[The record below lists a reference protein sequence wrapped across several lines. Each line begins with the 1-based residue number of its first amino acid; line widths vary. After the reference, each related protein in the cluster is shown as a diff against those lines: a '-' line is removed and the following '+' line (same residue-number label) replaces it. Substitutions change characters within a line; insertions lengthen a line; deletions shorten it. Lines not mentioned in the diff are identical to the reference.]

1 MLLVP
6 RQKIIFHIYD
16 VPPEYLQANGGK
28 AGFVFFF
35 RGQHCRCGVSLLL
48 FIQNVPEVP
57 MDADVEFEFGGVYRF
72 GQVLCVI

>member
-1 MLLVP
+1 MMCLPSICKPMVERL
-6 RQKIIFHIYD
+6 D
-16 VPPEYLQANGGK
+16 LD
-28 AGFVFFF
+28 FFF